1 MQVAICDDERICL
14 EQLHEMILET
24 GCMGECDL
32 FDNPDDLRAA
42 LRRGICYDV
51 VFMDIDWKRED
62 ENGIQYAAEINR
74 LHPETDIIFTTS
86 YNERFSQE
94 IFWET
99 VNLCGYLVKPV
110 QKRNLVMLLDKMD
123 RMKRRQQEEKE
134 KSIIIQYKAGSEVY
148 TYREILYLES
158 KAHQVIIHTKDK
170 DIIVYE
176 KLNAYEE
183 QLKDAFARVHQS
195 YLVNMQFIK
204 RIDRKELLLQDNTV
218 LPVSKSKYNSARDKY
233 FAFMRSQI

>member
-1 MQVAICDDERICL
+1 MQVAICDDERIFI
-14 EQLHEMILET
+14 EQLHEMVEKT
-24 GCMGECDL
+24 GRIEKCDL
-32 FDNPDDLRAA
+32 YDNPDSIRAA
-42 LRRGICYDV
+42 LIKNVAYDI
-51 VFMDIDWKRED
+51 VFMDIDWKREE

-74 LHPETDIIFTTS
+74 LYPETNIIFTTS

-110 QKRNLVMLLDKMD
+110 QERNLVMLFDKFD

-134 KSIIIQYKAGSEVY
+134 KSIIIPYKAGSEVY

-170 DIIVYE
+170 DIVVYE

-183 QLKDAFARVHQS
+183 QLKDGFVRVHQS
-195 YLVNMQFIK
+195 YLVNMRHLKKFQCREATLDNGMTLRVGEKSYGENKQKF
-204 RIDRKELLLQDNTV
+204 LLWKGWQ
-218 LPVSKSKYNSARDKY
+218 
-233 FAFMRSQI
+233 

>member
-1 MQVAICDDERICL
+1 MQVAICDDERIFI
-14 EQLHEMILET
+14 EQLHEMVEKT
-24 GCMGECDL
+24 GRIEKCDL
-32 FDNPDDLRAA
+32 YDNPDSIRAA
-42 LRRGICYDV
+42 LRKGVFYDI
-51 VFMDIDWKRED
+51 VFMDIDWKREE

-74 LHPETDIIFTTS
+74 LYPETNIIFTTS

-110 QKRNLVMLLDKMD
+110 QERNLVMLFDKFD

-134 KSIIIQYKAGSEVY
+134 KSIIIPYKAGSEVY

-170 DIIVYE
+170 DIVVYE
-176 KLNAYEE
+176 KLNSYEE
-183 QLKDAFARVHQS
+183 QLKDGFVRVHQS
-195 YLVNMQFIK
+195 YLVNMQYIK
-204 RIDRKELLLQDNTV
+204 RIDRKELLLQNDV
-218 LPVSKSKYNSARDKY
+218 LLPVSKSKFLSARDRY
-233 FAFMRSQI
+233 FAFIRSQI

>member
-1 MQVAICDDERICL
+1 MQGAICDDERIFI
-14 EQLHEMILET
+14 EQLHEMVEKT
-24 GCMGECDL
+24 GRTEKCDL
-32 FDNPDDLRAA
+32 YDNPDSIRAA
-42 LRRGICYDV
+42 LRKNVAYDI
-51 VFMDIDWKRED
+51 VFMDIDWKREE

-74 LHPETDIIFTTS
+74 LYPETNIIFTTS

-110 QKRNLVMLLDKMD
+110 QERNLVMLFDKFD

-134 KSIIIQYKAGSEVY
+134 KSIIIPYKAGSEVY

-170 DIIVYE
+170 DIVVYE

-183 QLKDAFARVHQS
+183 QLKDGFVRVHQS
-195 YLVNMQFIK
+195 YLVNMRHLKKFQCREATLDNGMTLRVGEKSYGENKQKF
-204 RIDRKELLLQDNTV
+204 LLWKGWQ
-218 LPVSKSKYNSARDKY
+218 
-233 FAFMRSQI
+233 

>member
-1 MQVAICDDERICL
+1 MQVAICDDERIFL

-24 GCMGECDL
+24 DRMWECDL

-74 LHPETDIIFTTS
+74 LHPETNIIFTTS

-110 QKRNLVMLLDKMD
+110 QERNLLMLLDKLD

-158 KAHQVIIHTKDK
+158 KAHQVIIHTRDK

-176 KLNAYEE
+176 KLNVYEE
-183 QLKDAFARVHQS
+183 QLKDGFVRVHQS
-195 YLVNMQFIK
+195 YLVNMQYIK
-204 RIDRKELLLQDNTV
+204 RIDRKELLLQNDV
-218 LPVSKSKYNSARDKY
+218 SLPVSKSKFLSARDRY
-233 FAFMRSQI
+233 FAFIRSQI